1 MTAQAAF
8 CLAAVSQ
15 FLTVYALGFTAP
27 SNLLRPVIAVVVCW
41 ITWLFNQAIYD
52 ALQSRLHVALLST
65 GMWIQCLKTFDDLCL
80 SRLSFDREAS
90 ALPKFAINR
99 LLFGFSNLWN
109 MRGVGT
115 SKEISQIP
123 PWSSKD
129 SLVPSRGQETK
140 RHAKN
145 AIIAY
150 LVLDVFANQPPPDL
164 EKMMSP
170 RNEQLLAR
178 FGEVNSEEA
187 IFRLFASFGFWL
199 NTVCV
204 IQLTNSA
211 FSLLYLG
218 LNIYPVKML
227 PPIWG
232 RLSDAYSIR
241 RFWGNFWHQTLRRHL
256 TSLSD
261 FVVHGV
267 LHLPRGLLAR
277 YCKLILCFFIS
288 GALHF
293 PADKALGISA
303 QESNVI
309 GYFLTTALA
318 IMCED
323 GVQHISGGV
332 RGSWRRYVGYVWVA
346 FYMYLM
352 TPSWGYP
359 AARAVK
365 PQDQLIPFSLIKQ
378 LRT

>member
-15 FLTVYALGFTAP
+15 ALTAFAIGFTTP
-27 SNLLRPVIAVVVCW
+27 SNLLRPTIALFVCW
-41 ITWLFNQAIYD
+41 LTWAFNQAIYD
-52 ALQSRLHVALLST
+52 ALHSRLHVALLST
-65 GMWIQCLKTFDDLCL
+65 GMWIQCLKTFNDLCL
-80 SRLSFDREAS
+80 SGLSFEDEAS
-90 ALPKFAINR
+90 ALPKPTIDR
-99 LLFGFSNLWN
+99 ISFGFSNLWN

-115 SKEISQIP
+115 SKEISQIH

-129 SLVPSRGQETK
+129 SLIPSRGQEAK
-140 RHAKN
+140 RHARN
-145 AIIAY
+145 VIISY
-150 LVLDVFANQPPPDL
+150 LILDVFANQPPPDL
-164 EKMMSP
+164 DNMMAP

-178 FGEVNSEEA
+178 FGEVSSEEA

-199 NTVCV
+199 NTFCV
-204 IQLTNSA
+204 IQLINSA

-218 LNIYPVKML
+218 CNVYPVEKL

-267 LHLPRGLLAR
+267 LHLPKGWLAR
-277 YCKLILCFFIS
+277 YSKLIVCFFIS

-293 PADKALGISA
+293 PADRALGISA

-323 GVQHISGGV
+323 GVQHISRGMGGN
-332 RGSWRRYVGYVWVA
+332 WRQPFGYFWVV

-365 PQDQLIPFSLIKQ
+365 PQDHLIPFSLIRQ
-378 LRT
+378 LRA